1 MVASFATRDPSTCLF
16 HSLTSFVFCSFLFSG
31 VYFTSIDPSNDT
43 KKILLNNYDDRGQV
57 VNSRKLWAK
66 IDWVIKIKMDENEVE
81 KVSGVSNRDVYL
93 YEGDVHLKNYPQ
105 HSIEKNPNT

>member
-1 MVASFATRDPSTCLF
+1 
-16 HSLTSFVFCSFLFSG
+16 
-31 VYFTSIDPSNDT
+31 
-43 KKILLNNYDDRGQV
+43 
-57 VNSRKLWAK
+57 
-66 IDWVIKIKMDENEVE
+66 MDENEVE